1 MFQNTG
7 SNYGVNEVLL
17 ASVLG
22 SVVFSIFSAQPLV
35 IVGVTGECAIC
46 YLYKLRG
53 IFLVLTWHSIG
64 PITVFNSTV
73 YDIMKPTGVNY
84 LGFMA
89 WIGM

>member
-1 MFQNTG
+1 MCYWTI
-7 SNYGVNEVLL
+7 VVLIL
-17 ASVLG
+17 AL
-22 SVVFSIFSAQPLV
+22 ILIP
-35 IVGVTGECAIC
+35 
-46 YLYKLRG
+46 
-53 IFLVLTWHSIG
+53 IG